1 MNKNVIYF
9 LIYKIKLKIMNYIGI
24 DISINSTAIF
34 IETNGVEKILSF
46 TNKKDNNIYIKELD
60 RCGVDFTYFNREILK
75 DYTDNE
81 ISKMRHYIDIS
92 DSIINKILSVI
103 DLTKKTYCQIEGYSF
118 TKNTSSILD
127 IVSLSTLIRSKLL
140 VNIKD
145 IDLKII
151 SPSSL
156 KLETCKMV
164 YEPINIG
171 KIKPKYEYK
180 NNLGIS
186 GGSFKKHD
194 MYRAMVDG
202 DVDTMIFGFLKD
214 YIHILEM
221 SKIPNPIEDIID
233 SIFACKVL
241 KKNLYNG
248 N

>member
-1 MNKNVIYF
+1 
-9 LIYKIKLKIMNYIGI
+9 MNYIGI

-34 IETNGVEKILSF
+34 IETNGIEKILSF
-46 TNKKDNNIYIKELD
+46 TNKKDNNIYIKELNK
-60 RCGVDFTYFNREILK
+60 CGVDFTHFERKILK

-81 ISKMRHYIDIS
+81 LSKMRHYIDIS

-118 TKNTSSILD
+118 SKNTSSILD
-127 IVSLSTLIRSKLL
+127 IVSLSTLIKSKLL
-140 VNIKD
+140 VNIQN
-145 IDLKII
+145 IDMTII

-156 KLETCKMV
+156 KLEACKMV
-164 YEPINIG
+164 YKPIDVG
-171 KIKPKYEYK
+171 RKKPKYEYK

-194 MYRAMVDG
+194 MYRAVIDG
-202 DVDTMIFGFLKD
+202 KIECMIYDFLND

-221 SKIPNPIEDIID
+221 AKIPNPIEDIID
-233 SIFACKVL
+233 SIFACKIL
-241 KKNLYNG
+241 KSNLYSN

>member
-1 MNKNVIYF
+1 
-9 LIYKIKLKIMNYIGI
+9 MNYIGI

-34 IETNGVEKILSF
+34 IEANGIEKILSF
-46 TNKKDNNIYIKELD
+46 TNKKDNNIYIKELN
-60 RCGVDFTYFNREILK
+60 RSGVNFTHFERKILK

-81 ISKMRHYIDIS
+81 LSKIRHYIDIS
-92 DSIINKILSVI
+92 DSIIDKILSII

-118 TKNTSSILD
+118 SKNTSSILD

-145 IDLKII
+145 IDMKII

-156 KLETCKMV
+156 KLEACKMV
-164 YEPINIG
+164 YKPIDIG
-171 KIKPKYEYK
+171 KKKPKYEYK

-194 MYRAMVDG
+194 MYRAIIDG
-202 DVDTMIFGFLKD
+202 KIDCIIYDFLND

-221 SKIPNPIEDIID
+221 AKIPNPIEDIID
-233 SIFACKVL
+233 SIFACKIL
-241 KKNLYNG
+241 KNSLKDDN
-248 N
+248 